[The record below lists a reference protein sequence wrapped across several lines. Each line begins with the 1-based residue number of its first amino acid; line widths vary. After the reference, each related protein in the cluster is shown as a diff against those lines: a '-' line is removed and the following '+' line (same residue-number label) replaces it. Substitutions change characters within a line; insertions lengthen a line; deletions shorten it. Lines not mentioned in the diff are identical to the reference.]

1 MSFKIGHI
9 TIKNKVILAPM
20 AGISNAAF
28 RKIAIQKGA
37 GLCYAE
43 MVSDKGLFF
52 DNDKTKQLLINFE
65 GGHPYAQQIF
75 GSDLESMVHAAKYV
89 NDHTDCD
96 IIDINMGCPVPKVSV
111 KAQAGAAL
119 LKDPQKI
126 YEIVKAVKGVI
137 TKPLTVKIRS
147 GWDNQSI
154 NAVEVAKQIEKAG
167 ADAII
172 IHARTRVQMYSG
184 KADWDMIKK
193 VKESVAIP
201 VIGNGDVIDGITAL
215 KMLEETGCDAVMIGR
230 AALGN
235 PWIFNEVNVYLENKK
250 VLDRPTPIEIKEM
263 MINHY
268 EDLITLKGEFLATL
282 EVRGQSGWYLKGL
295 PNARDVRVALSKVSD
310 KKSFYNILN
319 DYFSSLE

>member
-1 MSFKIGHI
+1 MGFQIGNI
-9 TIKNKVILAPM
+9 KIKNKVILAPM

-28 RKIAIQKGA
+28 RKIAIDYGA

-52 DNDKTKQLLINFE
+52 ENEKSKDLLINFE

-119 LKDPQKI
+119 LKDPIKI
-126 YEIVKAVKGVI
+126 YEIVKAIKEVV

-147 GWDNQSI
+147 GWDEKSI

-167 ADAII
+167 ANAIV

-184 KADWDMIKK
+184 KADWNIIKQI
-193 VKESVAIP
+193 KESVSIP
-201 VIGNGDVIDGITAL
+201 VIGNGDVIDGKSAQA
-215 KMLEETGCDAVMIGR
+215 MLDETGCDAVMVGR

-235 PWIFNEVNVYLENKK
+235 PWIFNEINTYLNNKK
-250 VLDRPTPIEIKEM
+250 VLARPTPNEIKEV
-263 MINHY
+263 MIRHY
-268 EDLITLKGEFLATL
+268 EDLIKLKGTFLATL
-282 EVRGQSGWYLKGL
+282 EVRGQSSWYLKGL
-295 PNARDVRVALSKVSD
+295 PHARETRVALSKVNN
-310 KKSFYNILN
+310 KEEFYSITNT
-319 DYFSSLE
+319 YFSSLE